1 MVRATAILMILTLF
15 PWAQAGAQ
23 EIPASTR
30 TGKPL
35 GRPGFLILVSARDS
49 TSGYHRQDG
58 PGAGMM
64 SLVWE
69 GGQLVV
75 PDTMTLESFGPRD
88 LGVRTTA
95 QLQGS
100 GGAGVLEFRNGS
112 FTVDQPLLLTDGVV
126 SLFVARG
133 QLEIRGAQIRYVP
146 PAASATSAGKKPPDP
161 VAGFLFLAGMVIMIL
176 ALMRMARL
184 RSRGRK
190 P

>member
-1 MVRATAILMILTLF
+1 MVRTISILISLTLF
-15 PWAQAGAQ
+15 SWVQVGAQ
-23 EIPASTR
+23 EMPAGTR
-30 TGKPL
+30 TGQPL
-35 GRPGFLILVSARDS
+35 GRAGFLILVSARDS

-58 PGAGMM
+58 PGAGKV

-75 PDTMTLESFGPRD
+75 PDTMTLESFGARD

-100 GGAGVLEFRNGS
+100 GGAGVLEFRDGS
-112 FTVDQPLLLTDGVV
+112 FTVDQPLLLTDGIV

-146 PAASATSAGKKPPDP
+146 PTVTETSTGKKPPDP
-161 VAGFLFLAGMVIMIL
+161 VAGFLFLAGMVVMIL

-184 RSRGRK
+184 RSKGRK